1 MEVRKLRE
9 WKEAETREQFMEIK
23 GGKGYTIA
31 DIEAL
36 PEGERAELIDGE
48 LFRMDSPLR
57 IHQDIL
63 MQLAIEISLYVKKNK
78 GNCKVYPAPFA
89 VRIKKDNRNYV
100 EPDISVICDR
110 DRLDEKGCQGAPDWV
125 IEILSPSSVKMD
137 CERKVKLYYETG
149 VREYWIVDPE
159 KQMVMV
165 YDFEHGKVPRQTDVC
180 TNGTCALAAK
190 PWDKPSY
197 YSFSERVKVGIF
209 EDLFVDFSEMDLGK
223 ECERFL
229 FAPGMQKGRRTM
241 KIRRVFFVKM

>member
-1 MEVRKLRE
+1 MAV
-9 WKEAETREQFMEIK
+9 K

-110 DRLDEKGCQGAPDWV
+110 DKLDEKGCQGAPDWV

-137 CERKVKLYYETG
+137 CERKVELYHETG

-159 KQMVMV
+159 KNRITV
-165 YDFEHGKVPRQTDVC
+165 YDLEHEDMNEYTFADTVET
-180 TNGTCALAAK
+180 
-190 PWDKPSY
+190 
-197 YSFSERVKVGIF
+197 GIYP
-209 EDLFVDFSEMDLGK
+209 DLSINFGNLN
-223 ECERFL
+223 
-229 FAPGMQKGRRTM
+229 
-241 KIRRVFFVKM
+241 I